1 MIIEVSRTEDSVILY
16 SDIKGYYVEDRNDV
30 CVIESFSIE
39 SSMLSNE
46 AAKNAI
52 QWYKEQEEAD
62 QEILEEILSSM

>member
-16 SDIKGYYVEDRNDV
+16 SDIKGYYIEDRNDV
-30 CVIESFSIE
+30 CIIESFSIE

-52 QWYKEQEEAD
+52 QWYREQEKAD